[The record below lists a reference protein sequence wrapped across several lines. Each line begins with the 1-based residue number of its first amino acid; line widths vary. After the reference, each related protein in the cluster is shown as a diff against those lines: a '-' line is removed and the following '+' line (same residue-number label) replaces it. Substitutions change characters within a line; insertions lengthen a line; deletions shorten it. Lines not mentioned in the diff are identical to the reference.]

1 MWEKTMISPVTEK
14 YNREAEQLQIDK
26 DAAYHR
32 MEVDLETYFGSAL
45 GNKTVSMDNII
56 KDDLLCHDSAPRI
69 IKLMLTGHQ
78 DDAMKLLIETYDS
91 LAKDAITEAV
101 DAHFWKD

>member
-1 MWEKTMISPVTEK
+1 MISTTTEK
-14 YNREAEQLQIDK
+14 YNREAEELQIDK

-32 MEVDLETYFGSAL
+32 MEIDLETYLGTTL

-56 KDDLLCHDSAPRI
+56 KYDLLCHDRAPRI

-78 DDAMKLLIETYDS
+78 DYAMKLLIETYDA
-91 LAKDAITEAV
+91 LAEDAITEAV